1 MKDRK
6 IEFAT
11 RKSASCDLILFD
23 CLAKESTFIEVTE
36 WANGEGFDISID
48 DRMFHL
54 TYGELDA
61 INYLIK
67 SLEINEISK
76 K

>member
-6 IEFAT
+6 IEFET
-11 RKSASCDLILFD
+11 RKSASCNLTLFD
-23 CLAKESTFIEVTE
+23 PLAKENTFVEVTE

-61 INYLIK
+61 INYLVK
-67 SLEINEISK
+67 SIEVYEISK